1 MIVVAHVSDTH
12 IDGGPRATERAERVM
27 RHIDGLRVDAVIVT
41 GDIADHGAP
50 DEYEIAREI
59 LTTRHPT
66 IICPGN
72 HDARGPFRKV
82 LLDGDGSDPVNQVLR
97 VGPVSL
103 LLADS
108 SIPGR
113 AEGRLDES
121 TLAWLDQ
128 TLADTPGKAFVG
140 MHHQASSL
148 HSPYVDG
155 IGLRNP
161 GDLADVLGRHSNVVA
176 VFSGHAHTAAAT
188 TFAGLPLLVGPGVVS
203 TGLTPYESDDRIPV
217 AMEQPPGFALHIYD
231 GEHLVTHYRVVPH
244 QTST

>member
-27 RHIDGLRVDAVIVT
+27 RHVDGLAVDAVIVT
-41 GDIADHGAP
+41 GDIADNGAP
-50 DEYEIAREI
+50 AEYELARKI

-66 IICPGN
+66 LICPGN
-72 HDARGPFRKV
+72 HDSRAPFREV
-82 LLDGDGSDPVNQVLR
+82 LLGSSGSAPVDQVLS
-97 VGPVSL
+97 VGTFSIVL
-103 LLADS
+103 VDS

-113 AEGRLDES
+113 AEGRLEPS
-121 TLAWLDQ
+121 TLAWLDE
-128 TLADTPGKAFVG
+128 TLSALPGKAFVG

-161 GDLADVLGRHSNVVA
+161 GELADVLGRHSNVVA
-176 VFSGHAHTAAAT
+176 VLSGHAHTAAAT

-203 TGLTPYESDDRIPV
+203 TALTPYETESGPPV
-217 AMEQPPGFALHIYD
+217 SLEQPPGFALHVFD
-231 GEHLVTHYRVVPH
+231 GEHLVTHYRVVP
-244 QTST
+244 